1 VLTAEARDF
10 GGIVLSLLMLLLLL
24 VMMSLRIGRG
34 GDGRSGGRAE
44 DVGEAIY
51 RFVAVVL
58 GAVVGQREVLGVV
71 GGGGGRD
78 EGERKISF
86 CSFFASCEGKGEV
99 AEHFFFASDLF
110 CSSSVLLLLLLLLF
124 FLFFSLISIIFDL
137 GAGGIGNLFLAF
149 VFFHCGISLMRGG
162 SDKRDSFSFLLVL
175 RR

>member
-34 GDGRSGGRAE
+34 GEDGRGAE

-51 RFVAVVL
+51 RFVAVVV

-71 GGGGGRD
+71 VGGGGGRQD
-78 EGERKISF
+78 WEWEISF

-99 AEHFFFASDLF
+99 AEHFFLLRIFFVLLLFFFFF
-110 CSSSVLLLLLLLLF
+110 CSSS
-124 FLFFSLISIIFDL
+124 FS
-137 GAGGIGNLFLAF
+137 
-149 VFFHCGISLMRGG
+149 RY
-162 SDKRDSFSFLLVL
+162 
-175 RR
+175 

>member
-1 VLTAEARDF
+1 M
-10 GGIVLSLLMLLLLL
+10 IVLSVLMLLMLMLL
-24 VMMSLRIGRG
+24 VMTSLRIGRG

-99 AEHFFFASDLF
+99 AEHFFLLRIFFVLLLFFFFF
-110 CSSSVLLLLLLLLF
+110 CSSS
-124 FLFFSLISIIFDL
+124 
-137 GAGGIGNLFLAF
+137 
-149 VFFHCGISLMRGG
+149 
-162 SDKRDSFSFLLVL
+162 SFS
-175 RR
+175 RY